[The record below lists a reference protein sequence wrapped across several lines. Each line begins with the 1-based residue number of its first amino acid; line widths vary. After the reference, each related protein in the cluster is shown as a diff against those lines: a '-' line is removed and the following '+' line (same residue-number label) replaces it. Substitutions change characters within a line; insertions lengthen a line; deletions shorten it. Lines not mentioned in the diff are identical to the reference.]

1 MCRERRTGL
10 LAIDK
15 LFLGHGCVKTQRT
28 ACAKSWLIIQIFFKK
43 TVSAE
48 RLAQG
53 QCSNTGSLNRGQYSQ
68 YLSKVGAT

>member
-15 LFLGHGCVKTQRT
+15 LFSGHGCVKTQRT